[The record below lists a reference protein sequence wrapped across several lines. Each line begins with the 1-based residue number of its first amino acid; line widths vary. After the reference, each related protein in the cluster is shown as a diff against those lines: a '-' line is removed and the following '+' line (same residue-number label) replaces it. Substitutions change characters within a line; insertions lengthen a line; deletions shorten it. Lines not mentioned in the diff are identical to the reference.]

1 MLQDEFA
8 APSGRVKQRNDRID
22 EADADEYVDQNL
34 SKQILT
40 QARNQMK
47 DIQRETSGNVVSK
60 KLPKLGD
67 NMDSDEDGDDGE
79 EEPDDDY
86 EKGETILKVV
96 RLLYRICS
104 IYEFFIFVSN

>member
-1 MLQDEFA
+1 M
-8 APSGRVKQRNDRID
+8 
-22 EADADEYVDQNL
+22 
-34 SKQILT
+34 T

-67 NMDSDEDGDDGE
+67 NMDSDEEDDDGE

-86 EKGETILKVV
+86 EKGEKK
-96 RLLYRICS
+96 LLLGTELSRYS
-104 IYEFFIFVSN
+104 